1 MPDLPSYPGVPRW
14 VKISLA
20 AVFVAIL
27 AVVIL
32 MLLSGGRHG
41 PQRHFPPG
49 NASGPA
55 AQSRA
60 NLSPSGGSDSLTP
73 SAAAH
78 E

>member
-1 MPDLPSYPGVPRW
+1 MTDLPSYPGVPRW

-20 AVFVAIL
+20 VVG
-27 AVVIL
+27 AVVLAAAML

-41 PQRHFPPG
+41 PQRHFPSG
-49 NASGPA
+49 DERGPA

-60 NLSPSGGSDSLTP
+60 NVSPGGGSDSVTP
-73 SAAAH
+73 SAGAY